1 MTQSL
6 KSIGGM
12 LIVIGFLLLAGCAA
26 PPATVTPTI
35 DLNPLR
41 TEVAAT
47 VLAQVT
53 QDLARTPSLTPLPS
67 ATATLAPSDTSLPP
81 QSTASPTLAAT
92 PTQTITPTVETA
104 DRAEWVSQTV
114 LDGSYFA
121 TNQSFTNTWTI
132 KNVGTT
138 TWTANYLLRF
148 FSGNA
153 FGAPSEVPLGQE
165 VPPGETID
173 ISLRLKAP
181 PRPGDY
187 RSDWVL
193 SNEARGNFKDA
204 VYLEIVVVSPG
215 TLTATAPTR
224 TPTTAPT
231 LTPTP

>member
-6 KSIGGM
+6 KCTGGI
-12 LIVIGFLLLAGCAA
+12 LILFGLFLLTGCGAA
-26 PPATVTPTI
+26 PSTATPTF

-41 TEVAAT
+41 SEVAAT

-67 ATATLAPSDTSLPP
+67 ATFAPTATNTPSP
-81 QSTASPTLAAT
+81 QPTASPTLAAT
-92 PTQTITPTVETA
+92 LATQTAITSTVETA
-104 DRAEWVSQTV
+104 DRAAWVSQTIP
-114 LDGSYFA
+114 DGTLFA
-121 TNQSFTNTWTI
+121 TNQSFTITWRI

-138 TWTANYLLRF
+138 TWTPTYLLRF

-153 FGAPSEVPLGQE
+153 FGAPSEVQLGQE

-193 SNEARGNFKDA
+193 SNEARSNFKDS

-215 TLTATAPTR
+215 TLTATAA
-224 TPTTAPT
+224 TPTLAAS